1 MFDPDDESYDPIPNV
16 VLGERYGKK
25 FVVTFPSDVQADIE
39 NEENR
44 AEYEKLFAVA
54 QTIKA
59 DDPAS
64 PVVLKDEVASAE

>member
-1 MFDPDDESYDPIPNV
+1 M
-16 VLGERYGKK
+16 LGERYGKK
-25 FVVTFPSDVQADIE
+25 FVVTFPSDVQADVE

-64 PVVLKDEVASAE
+64 PVILKDETTAAE

>member
-1 MFDPDDESYDPIPNV
+1 M
-16 VLGERYGKK
+16 LGERYGKK
-25 FVVTFPSDVQADIE
+25 FVVTFPSDVQADVE

-54 QTIKA
+54 QTIKT

-64 PVVLKDEVASAE
+64 PVILKDETTAAE